1 MYCLLK
7 SLCSWRRFARSPD
20 GAVDPP
26 EGVEEGLTEVEAG
39 LEVDAALEEDA
50 DAALDDDAALV
61 EDEALVEAG
70 LEEDTALTED
80 DREMEEGVTAALL
93 FPMTADDA
101 IDRLLPEAALEDTA
115 RFFR

>member
-39 LEVDAALEEDA
+39 LEVEAALEETA
-50 DAALDDDAALV
+50 DVALV

-93 FPMTADDA
+93 FPMTEDDA
-101 IDRLLPEAALEDTA
+101 IDRLLPEAALEETA